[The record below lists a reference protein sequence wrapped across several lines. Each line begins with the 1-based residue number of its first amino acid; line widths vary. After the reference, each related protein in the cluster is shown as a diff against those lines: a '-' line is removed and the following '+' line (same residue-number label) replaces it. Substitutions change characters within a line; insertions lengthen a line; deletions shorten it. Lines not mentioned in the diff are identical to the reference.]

1 MAVRKLETTPEILA
15 ESTVYFIPSGPG
27 SGGVTARGLL
37 VCQFQNLNWEW
48 VIYILK
54 LEEKMGI
61 LEKIQEIEQEIART
75 QKNKGEAYSLGE

>member
-1 MAVRKLETTPEILA
+1 M
-15 ESTVYFIPSGPG
+15 
-27 SGGVTARGLL
+27 
-37 VCQFQNLNWEW
+37 CQFQNLNWEW